1 MDFELLDPLPVSPVK
16 EALMSRTLRR
26 LALTAV
32 AAIALTTVAC
42 ANPVGPQLDLDQVD
56 SPQLDE
62 TGTQGSGT

>member
-1 MDFELLDPLPVSPVK
+1 
-16 EALMSRTLRR
+16 MSRTLRR

-32 AAIALTTVAC
+32 AAIALTAVAC

-56 SPQLDE
+56 SPQTSE